1 MSIMTYVNKYLH
13 AKREG
18 FKVEQKLA
26 KIYFFPKLLRIT
38 YTMSTFFFP
47 SSNPSLSL
55 LPLKEIRHV
64 PS

>member
-38 YTMSTFFFP
+38 CTRSTFFSFFEPFP
-47 SSNPSLSL
+47 KFASHQRNPTRL
-55 LPLKEIRHV
+55 
-64 PS
+64 

>member
-38 YTMSTFFFP
+38 CTRSTFFP

-64 PS
+64 SS